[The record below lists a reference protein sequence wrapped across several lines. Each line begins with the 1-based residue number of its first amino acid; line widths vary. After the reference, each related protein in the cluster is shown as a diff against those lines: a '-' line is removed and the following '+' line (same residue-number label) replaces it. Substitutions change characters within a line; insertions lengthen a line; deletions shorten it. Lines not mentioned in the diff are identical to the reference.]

1 MISKQLLLGL
11 SLILGGGVILYAVNQ
26 GQNNTVKD
34 VQAIKTAPQTIDTA
48 ANHDD
53 GVARPT
59 VEPLTVDMATEDKLL
74 SAKQQVREARTLAQ
88 ERQAMALI
96 EAQEKAQQLA
106 LDKANAEQKALALAT
121 ATPADALTVEIR
133 PEAIAVAKAQAE
145 QERLEK
151 LAKEKEL
158 KAKQE
163 QQKRKKDEKAKA
175 DKLKTQKE
183 QEEKKVQQEEK
194 TKTEKQKKEP
204 AKKAYDE
211 TPQKTNNGQHKVV
224 RGDGLIKLS
233 RQYGVPVSALAQA
246 NNMGRDDP
254 LPLGKTIKIPSKT
267 QVARLERD
275 AKERKA
281 QKIATERVEK
291 RLKEA
296 RQRGSDGNGNGN
308 ARYGVQVS
316 LANNQTKADEL
327 AKKYRDAGY
336 TVSTSQTSR
345 GVRVL
350 VGSEKN
356 QDAAAALRDKIKN
369 DSRVD
374 GSGAWVKRVQ

>member
-74 SAKQQVREARTLAQ
+74 SVKQQVREARTLAQ

-106 LDKANAEQKALALAT
+106 LDKASAEQKAL

-133 PEAIAVAKAQAE
+133 PEAIAVAQAQAE

-175 DKLKTQKE
+175 DKLKAQKE

>member
-1 MISKQLLLGL
+1 M
-11 SLILGGGVILYAVNQ
+11 ILYAVNQ
-26 GQNNTVKD
+26 GQS
-34 VQAIKTAPQTIDTA
+34 DTA
-48 ANHDD
+48 QNVQTAKTTPLADSVVTTVDD

-59 VEPLTVDMATEDKLL
+59 VEPLTVDMATESKLL
-74 SAKQQVREARTLAQ
+74 TAKQEAREARTLAQ
-88 ERQAMALI
+88 EKEAMALI

-106 LDKANAEQKALALAT
+106 LDKATAEQKALAT
-121 ATPADALTVEIR
+121 ATPADTLTVETR

-145 QERLEK
+145 RERLEK

-158 KAKQE
+158 KAKKEQE
-163 QQKRKKDEKAKA
+163 RREKDDKEKAKKEQDEKAKA
-175 DKLKTQKE
+175 DKLKAQKE
-183 QEEKKVQQEEK
+183 QAEKEKKEQ
-194 TKTEKQKKEP
+194 
-204 AKKAYDE
+204 AKKARDE
-211 TPQKTNNGQHKVV
+211 APQNANNGQHKVV

-233 RQYGVPVSALAQA
+233 RQYGVPVSVLAEA
-246 NNMGRDDP
+246 NNMGRHDP
-254 LPLGKTIKIPSKT
+254 LPLGKTIKIPSKA
-267 QVARLERD
+267 QVARLEHE
-275 AKERKA
+275 AKEREA
-281 QKIATERVEK
+281 QKAAAASADK

-296 RQRGSDGNGNGN
+296 RQKGSDGDSN

-316 LANNQTKADEL
+316 LADNQAKADEL
-327 AKKYRDAGY
+327 AKKYEDAGY
-336 TVSTSQTSR
+336 KVSTSQTSR

>member
-11 SLILGGGVILYAVNQ
+11 SLVLGGGVILYAVNQ
-26 GQNNTVKD
+26 GQSDTAQN
-34 VQAIKTAPQTIDTA
+34 VQTAETTPQTDNVATIA
-48 ANHDD
+48 DD

-59 VEPLTVDMATEDKLL
+59 VEPLTVDMTTESKLL
-74 SAKQQVREARTLAQ
+74 TAKQQAREARTLAQ
-88 ERQAMALI
+88 EKEAMALI

-106 LDKANAEQKALALAT
+106 LDKATAEQKALAT
-121 ATPADALTVEIR
+121 ATPADTLTVETR
-133 PEAIAVAKAQAE
+133 PEAIAAAKAQAE
-145 QERLEK
+145 RERLEK

-158 KAKQE
+158 KAKKEQE
-163 QQKRKKDEKAKA
+163 QREKNDKEKVKA
-175 DKLKTQKE
+175 DKLKAQKE
-183 QEEKKVQQEEK
+183 QAEKDKAETEKKEQ
-194 TKTEKQKKEP
+194 
-204 AKKAYDE
+204 AKKARDE
-211 TPQKTNNGQHKVV
+211 APQNANNGQHKVV

-233 RQYGVPVSALAQA
+233 RQYGVPVSALAEA
-246 NNMGRDDP
+246 NNMGRHDP
-254 LPLGKTIKIPSKT
+254 LPLGKTIKIPSKA
-267 QVARLERD
+267 QVARLERE
-275 AKERKA
+275 AKEREAK
-281 QKIATERVEK
+281 ERAAASADK

-296 RQRGSDGNGNGN
+296 RQRGSDGDSN

-336 TVSTSQTSR
+336 MVSTSQTSR

-350 VGSEKN
+350 VGLEKN

>member
-11 SLILGGGVILYAVNQ
+11 SLILGGGVILYAVNE

-74 SAKQQVREARTLAQ
+74 SVKQQVREARTLAQ

-106 LDKANAEQKALALAT
+106 LDKASAEQKAL
-121 ATPADALTVEIR
+121 ATPADALTVEMR
-133 PEAIAVAKAQAE
+133 PEAIAVAQAQAE

-211 TPQKTNNGQHKVV
+211 TLQKTNNGQHKVV

-281 QKIATERVEK
+281 QKIATERAEK

-296 RQRGSDGNGNGN
+296 RQRGSDGNGN

-374 GSGAWVKRVQ
+374 GSGAWVKRVR

>member
-1 MISKQLLLGL
+1 MG
-11 SLILGGGVILYAVNQ
+11 
-26 GQNNTVKD
+26 
-34 VQAIKTAPQTIDTA
+34 
-48 ANHDD
+48 
-53 GVARPT
+53 
-59 VEPLTVDMATEDKLL
+59 
-74 SAKQQVREARTLAQ
+74 TLAQ

-106 LDKANAEQKALALAT
+106 LDKASAEQKAL

-133 PEAIAVAKAQAE
+133 PEAIAVAQAQAE

-211 TPQKTNNGQHKVV
+211 TLQKTNNGQHKVV

-281 QKIATERVEK
+281 QKIATERAEK

-296 RQRGSDGNGNGN
+296 RQRGSDGNGN

-374 GSGAWVKRVQ
+374 GSGAWVKRVR

>member
-11 SLILGGGVILYAVNQ
+11 SLVLGGGVILYAVNQ
-26 GQNNTVKD
+26 GQSDTAQN
-34 VQAIKTAPQTIDTA
+34 VQTAETTPQTDNVATIA
-48 ANHDD
+48 DD

-74 SAKQQVREARTLAQ
+74 SAKQQAREARTLAQ
-88 ERQAMALI
+88 EKEAMALI

-106 LDKANAEQKALALAT
+106 LDKATAEQKALAT
-121 ATPADALTVEIR
+121 ATPADTLTGETR
-133 PEAIAVAKAQAE
+133 PEAIAAAKAQAE
-145 QERLEK
+145 RERLEK

-158 KAKQE
+158 KAKKEQE
-163 QQKRKKDEKAKA
+163 QREKNDKEKVKA
-175 DKLKTQKE
+175 DKLKAQKE
-183 QEEKKVQQEEK
+183 QAEKDKAETEKKEQ
-194 TKTEKQKKEP
+194 
-204 AKKAYDE
+204 AKKARDE
-211 TPQKTNNGQHKVV
+211 APQNANNGQHKVV

-233 RQYGVPVSALAQA
+233 RQYGVPVSALAEA
-246 NNMGRDDP
+246 NNMGRHDP
-254 LPLGKTIKIPSKT
+254 LPLGKTIKIPSKA
-267 QVARLERD
+267 QVARLERE
-275 AKERKA
+275 AKEREAK
-281 QKIATERVEK
+281 ERAAASADK

-296 RQRGSDGNGNGN
+296 RQRGSDGDSN

-356 QDAAAALRDKIKN
+356 QDAAAALRNKIKN

>member
-106 LDKANAEQKALALAT
+106 LDKASAEQKALALAT

-133 PEAIAVAKAQAE
+133 PEAIAVAQAQAE

-211 TPQKTNNGQHKVV
+211 TLQKTNNGQHKVV

-281 QKIATERVEK
+281 QKIATERAEK

-296 RQRGSDGNGNGN
+296 RQRGSDGNGN

-336 TVSTSQTSR
+336 MVSTSQTSR

-350 VGSEKN
+350 VGLEKN

>member
-11 SLILGGGVILYAVNQ
+11 SLILGGGVILYAVNE

-74 SAKQQVREARTLAQ
+74 SVKQQVREARTLAQ

-106 LDKANAEQKALALAT
+106 LDKASAEQKAL
-121 ATPADALTVEIR
+121 ATPADALTGEIR
-133 PEAIAVAKAQAE
+133 PEAIAVAQAQAE

-211 TPQKTNNGQHKVV
+211 TLQKTNNGQHKVV

-281 QKIATERVEK
+281 QKIATERAEK

-296 RQRGSDGNGNGN
+296 RQRGSDGNGN

-374 GSGAWVKRVQ
+374 GSGAWVKRVR

>member
-11 SLILGGGVILYAVNQ
+11 SLILGGGVILYAVNE

-74 SAKQQVREARTLAQ
+74 SVKQQVREARTLAQ

-106 LDKANAEQKALALAT
+106 LDKASAEQKAL

-133 PEAIAVAKAQAE
+133 PEAITVAQAQAE

-211 TPQKTNNGQHKVV
+211 TLQKTNNGQHKVV

-281 QKIATERVEK
+281 QKIATERAEK

-296 RQRGSDGNGNGN
+296 RQRGSDGNGN

-374 GSGAWVKRVQ
+374 GSGAWVKRVR

>member
-74 SAKQQVREARTLAQ
+74 SAKQQAREARTLAQ

-106 LDKANAEQKALALAT
+106 LDKASAEQKALA
-121 ATPADALTVEIR
+121 TPAADALTVEIR
-133 PEAIAVAKAQAE
+133 PEAIAVAQAQAE

-183 QEEKKVQQEEK
+183 QEEKKFQQEEK

-281 QKIATERVEK
+281 QKITTERAEK

-296 RQRGSDGNGNGN
+296 RQRGSDGNGN

>member
-74 SAKQQVREARTLAQ
+74 NAKQQVREAHTLAQ

-106 LDKANAEQKALALAT
+106 LDKATAEQKALAT
-121 ATPADALTVEIR
+121 ATPADTLTVETR
-133 PEAIAVAKAQAE
+133 PEAIAAAKAQAE
-145 QERLEK
+145 RERLEK

-158 KAKQE
+158 KAKKEQE
-163 QQKRKKDEKAKA
+163 QREKNDKEKVKA
-175 DKLKTQKE
+175 DKLKAQKE
-183 QEEKKVQQEEK
+183 QAEKDKAETEKKEQ
-194 TKTEKQKKEP
+194 
-204 AKKAYDE
+204 AKKARDE
-211 TPQKTNNGQHKVV
+211 APQNANNGQHKVV

-233 RQYGVPVSALAQA
+233 RQYGVPVSALAEA
-246 NNMGRDDP
+246 NNMGRHDP
-254 LPLGKTIKIPSKT
+254 LPLGKTIKIPSKA
-267 QVARLERD
+267 QVARLERE
-275 AKERKA
+275 AKEREAK
-281 QKIATERVEK
+281 ERAAASADK

-296 RQRGSDGNGNGN
+296 RQRGSDGDSN

>member
-1 MISKQLLLGL
+1 
-11 SLILGGGVILYAVNQ
+11 
-26 GQNNTVKD
+26 
-34 VQAIKTAPQTIDTA
+34 
-48 ANHDD
+48 
-53 GVARPT
+53 
-59 VEPLTVDMATEDKLL
+59 MA
-74 SAKQQVREARTLAQ
+74 
-88 ERQAMALI
+88 
-96 EAQEKAQQLA
+96 
-106 LDKANAEQKALALAT
+106 
-121 ATPADALTVEIR
+121 
-133 PEAIAVAKAQAE
+133 
-145 QERLEK
+145 
-151 LAKEKEL
+151 
-158 KAKQE
+158 
-163 QQKRKKDEKAKA
+163 
-175 DKLKTQKE
+175 
-183 QEEKKVQQEEK
+183 
-194 TKTEKQKKEP
+194 
-204 AKKAYDE
+204 
-211 TPQKTNNGQHKVV
+211 

-267 QVARLERD
+267 QVTRLERD

-281 QKIATERVEK
+281 QKIATERAEK

-296 RQRGSDGNGNGN
+296 RQRGSDGNGN

>member
-11 SLILGGGVILYAVNQ
+11 SLILGGGVILYAVNE

-74 SAKQQVREARTLAQ
+74 SVKQQVREARTLAQ

-106 LDKANAEQKALALAT
+106 LDKASAEQKAL

-133 PEAIAVAKAQAE
+133 PEAIAVAQAQAE

-211 TPQKTNNGQHKVV
+211 TLQKTNNGQHKVV

-281 QKIATERVEK
+281 QKIATERAEK

-296 RQRGSDGNGNGN
+296 RQRGSDGNGN

-374 GSGAWVKRVQ
+374 GSGAWVKRVR

>member
-74 SAKQQVREARTLAQ
+74 SAKQQAREARTLAQ

-106 LDKANAEQKALALAT
+106 LDKASAEQKAL

-133 PEAIAVAKAQAE
+133 PEAIAVAQAQAE

-158 KAKQE
+158 KTKQE

-183 QEEKKVQQEEK
+183 QEEKKFQQEEK

-281 QKIATERVEK
+281 QKITTERAEK

-296 RQRGSDGNGNGN
+296 RQRGSDGNGN

-374 GSGAWVKRVQ
+374 GSGAWVKRVR

>member
-48 ANHDD
+48 ANYDD

-106 LDKANAEQKALALAT
+106 LDKASVEQKAL

-133 PEAIAVAKAQAE
+133 PEAIAVAQAQAE

-211 TPQKTNNGQHKVV
+211 TLQKTNNGQHKVV

-281 QKIATERVEK
+281 QKIATERAEK

-296 RQRGSDGNGNGN
+296 RQRGSDGNGN

-336 TVSTSQTSR
+336 MVSTSQTSR

-350 VGSEKN
+350 VGLEKN

>member
-74 SAKQQVREARTLAQ
+74 SAKQQAREARTLAQ

-106 LDKANAEQKALALAT
+106 LDKASAEQKAL

-133 PEAIAVAKAQAE
+133 PEAIAVAQAQAE

-175 DKLKTQKE
+175 DKLKAQKE

-296 RQRGSDGNGNGN
+296 RQRGSDGNGN

>member
-34 VQAIKTAPQTIDTA
+34 VQAIKIAPQTIDTA

-74 SAKQQVREARTLAQ
+74 SVKQQAREARTLVQ

-106 LDKANAEQKALALAT
+106 LDKASAEQKAL

-133 PEAIAVAKAQAE
+133 PEAIAVAQAQAE

-175 DKLKTQKE
+175 DKLKAQKE
-183 QEEKKVQQEEK
+183 QKEKKVQQEEK

-281 QKIATERVEK
+281 QKIATERAEK

-296 RQRGSDGNGNGN
+296 RQRGSDGNGN

-336 TVSTSQTSR
+336 MVSTSQTSR

-350 VGSEKN
+350 VGLEKN

>member
-34 VQAIKTAPQTIDTA
+34 VQAIKIAPRTIDTA

-74 SAKQQVREARTLAQ
+74 SAKQQAREARTLAQ

-106 LDKANAEQKALALAT
+106 LDKASAEQKALATAT

-133 PEAIAVAKAQAE
+133 PEAIAVAQAQAE

-211 TPQKTNNGQHKVV
+211 TPQNANNGQHKVV

-233 RQYGVPVSALAQA
+233 RQYGVPVSALAEA

-281 QKIATERVEK
+281 QKVATERAEK

-296 RQRGSDGNGNGN
+296 RQRGSDGN

-316 LANNQTKADEL
+316 LANTQTKADEL

>member
-74 SAKQQVREARTLAQ
+74 SAKQQAREARTLAQ

-106 LDKANAEQKALALAT
+106 LDKASAEQKALAT
-121 ATPADALTVEIR
+121 ATPADTLTVETR

-281 QKIATERVEK
+281 QKIATERAEK

-296 RQRGSDGNGNGN
+296 RQRGSDGNGN

-374 GSGAWVKRVQ
+374 GSGAWVKRVR

>member
-11 SLILGGGVILYAVNQ
+11 SLVLGGGVILYAVNQ
-26 GQNNTVKD
+26 GQSDTAQNIQT
-34 VQAIKTAPQTIDTA
+34 AKTTPQTDNVATTL
-48 ANHDD
+48 DD

-59 VEPLTVDMATEDKLL
+59 VEPLTVDMATESKLL
-74 SAKQQVREARTLAQ
+74 TAKQQAREARTLAQ

-106 LDKANAEQKALALAT
+106 LDKATAEQKALAT
-121 ATPADALTVEIR
+121 ATPADTLTVETR
-133 PEAIAVAKAQAE
+133 PEAIAAAKAQAE
-145 QERLEK
+145 RERLEK

-175 DKLKTQKE
+175 DKLKAQKA
-183 QEEKKVQQEEK
+183 QDEKAEK
-194 TKTEKQKKEP
+194 EKKEP

-281 QKIATERVEK
+281 QKVATERAEK

-296 RQRGSDGNGNGN
+296 RQRGSDGDGN

>member
-74 SAKQQVREARTLAQ
+74 SAKQQAREARTLAQ

-106 LDKANAEQKALALAT
+106 LDKASAEQKAL

-133 PEAIAVAKAQAE
+133 PEAIAVAQAQAE

-175 DKLKTQKE
+175 DKLKAQKE

-281 QKIATERVEK
+281 QKIATEHAEK

-296 RQRGSDGNGNGN
+296 RQRGSDGDGN

-336 TVSTSQTSR
+336 MVSTSQTSR

>member
-74 SAKQQVREARTLAQ
+74 SVKQQVREARTLAQ

-106 LDKANAEQKALALAT
+106 LDKASAEQKALAT

-133 PEAIAVAKAQAE
+133 PEAIAVAQAQAE

-183 QEEKKVQQEEK
+183 QEEKKVQQEEQ

-281 QKIATERVEK
+281 QKIATERAEK

-296 RQRGSDGNGNGN
+296 RQRGSDGNGN

-336 TVSTSQTSR
+336 MVSTSQTSR

>member
-53 GVARPT
+53 GVARPS

-74 SAKQQVREARTLAQ
+74 SAKQQAREARTLAQ

-106 LDKANAEQKALALAT
+106 LDKASAEQKAL

-133 PEAIAVAKAQAE
+133 PEAIAVAQAQAE
-145 QERLEK
+145 QQRLEK
-151 LAKEKEL
+151 LAKEKDL

-175 DKLKTQKE
+175 DKLKAQKE

-296 RQRGSDGNGNGN
+296 RQRGSDGDGN

-327 AKKYRDAGY
+327 AKKYRDVGY

>member
-74 SAKQQVREARTLAQ
+74 SVKQQVREARTLAQ

-106 LDKANAEQKALALAT
+106 LDKANAEQKKALAT
-121 ATPADALTVEIR
+121 ATPADALTVETR

-183 QEEKKVQQEEK
+183 QKEKKVQQEEK

-296 RQRGSDGNGNGN
+296 RQRGSDGNGN

-374 GSGAWVKRVQ
+374 GSGAWVKRVR

>member
-1 MISKQLLLGL
+1 M
-11 SLILGGGVILYAVNQ
+11 ILYAVNQ
-26 GQNNTVKD
+26 GQSDTAQN
-34 VQAIKTAPQTIDTA
+34 VQTAETTPQTDNVATIA
-48 ANHDD
+48 DD

-59 VEPLTVDMATEDKLL
+59 VEPLTVDMTTESKLL
-74 SAKQQVREARTLAQ
+74 TAKQQAREARTLAQ
-88 ERQAMALI
+88 EKEAMALI

-106 LDKANAEQKALALAT
+106 LDKATAEQKALAT
-121 ATPADALTVEIR
+121 ATPADTLTVETR
-133 PEAIAVAKAQAE
+133 PEAIAAAKAQAE
-145 QERLEK
+145 RERLEK

-158 KAKQE
+158 KAKKEQE
-163 QQKRKKDEKAKA
+163 QREKNDKEKVKA
-175 DKLKTQKE
+175 DKLKAQKE
-183 QEEKKVQQEEK
+183 QAEKDKAETEKKEQ
-194 TKTEKQKKEP
+194 
-204 AKKAYDE
+204 AKKARDE
-211 TPQKTNNGQHKVV
+211 APQNANNGQHKVV

-233 RQYGVPVSALAQA
+233 RQYGVPVSALAEA
-246 NNMGRDDP
+246 NNMGRHDP
-254 LPLGKTIKIPSKT
+254 LPLGKTIKIPSKA
-267 QVARLERD
+267 QVARLERE
-275 AKERKA
+275 AKEREAK
-281 QKIATERVEK
+281 ERAAASADK

-296 RQRGSDGNGNGN
+296 RQRGSDGDSN

>member
-74 SAKQQVREARTLAQ
+74 SVKQQVREARTLAQ

-106 LDKANAEQKALALAT
+106 LDKASAEQKAL

-133 PEAIAVAKAQAE
+133 PEAIAVAQAQAE

-211 TPQKTNNGQHKVV
+211 TLQKTNNGQHKVV

-281 QKIATERVEK
+281 QKIATERAEK

-296 RQRGSDGNGNGN
+296 RQRGSDGNGN

-374 GSGAWVKRVQ
+374 GSGAWVKRVR

>member
-74 SAKQQVREARTLAQ
+74 SVKQQVREARTLAQ

-106 LDKANAEQKALALAT
+106 LDKASAEQKALAT

-133 PEAIAVAKAQAE
+133 PEAIAVAQAQAE

-183 QEEKKVQQEEK
+183 QEEKKVQQEEQ

-281 QKIATERVEK
+281 QKIATERAEK

-296 RQRGSDGNGNGN
+296 RQRGSDGNGN

-336 TVSTSQTSR
+336 MVSTSQTSR

-350 VGSEKN
+350 VGLEKN

>member
-11 SLILGGGVILYAVNQ
+11 SLILGGGVILYAVNE

-74 SAKQQVREARTLAQ
+74 SVKQQVREARTLAQ

-106 LDKANAEQKALALAT
+106 LDKASAEQKAL

-133 PEAIAVAKAQAE
+133 PEAIAVAQAQAE

-211 TPQKTNNGQHKVV
+211 TLQKTNNGQHKVV

-281 QKIATERVEK
+281 QKIATERAEK

-296 RQRGSDGNGNGN
+296 RQRGSDGNGN

>member
-11 SLILGGGVILYAVNQ
+11 SLVLGGGVILYAVNQ
-26 GQNNTVKD
+26 GQSDTAQN
-34 VQAIKTAPQTIDTA
+34 VQTAETTPQTDNVATIA
-48 ANHDD
+48 DD

-59 VEPLTVDMATEDKLL
+59 VEPLTVDMTTESKLL
-74 SAKQQVREARTLAQ
+74 TAKQQAREARTLAQ
-88 ERQAMALI
+88 EKEAMALI

-106 LDKANAEQKALALAT
+106 LDKATAEQKALAT
-121 ATPADALTVEIR
+121 ATPADTLTVETR
-133 PEAIAVAKAQAE
+133 PEAIAAAKAQAE
-145 QERLEK
+145 RERLEK

-158 KAKQE
+158 KAKKEQE
-163 QQKRKKDEKAKA
+163 QREKNDKEKVKA
-175 DKLKTQKE
+175 DKLKAQKE
-183 QEEKKVQQEEK
+183 QAEKDKAETEKKEQ
-194 TKTEKQKKEP
+194 
-204 AKKAYDE
+204 AKKARDE
-211 TPQKTNNGQHKVV
+211 APQNANNGQHKVV

-233 RQYGVPVSALAQA
+233 RQYGVPVSALAEA
-246 NNMGRDDP
+246 NNMGRHDP
-254 LPLGKTIKIPSKT
+254 LPLGKTIKIPSKA
-267 QVARLERD
+267 QVARLERE
-275 AKERKA
+275 AKEREAK
-281 QKIATERVEK
+281 ERAAASADK

-296 RQRGSDGNGNGN
+296 RQRGSDGDSN

>member
-11 SLILGGGVILYAVNQ
+11 SLILGGGVILYAVNE

-74 SAKQQVREARTLAQ
+74 SVKQQVREARTLAQ

-106 LDKANAEQKALALAT
+106 LDKASAEQKAL

-133 PEAIAVAKAQAE
+133 PEAIAVAQAQAE

-211 TPQKTNNGQHKVV
+211 TLQKTNNGQHKVV

-281 QKIATERVEK
+281 QKIATERAEK

-296 RQRGSDGNGNGN
+296 RQRGSDGNGN

-374 GSGAWVKRVQ
+374 GSGAWVKCVR

>member
-74 SAKQQVREARTLAQ
+74 SVKQQVREARTLAQ

-106 LDKANAEQKALALAT
+106 LDKASAEQKAL

-133 PEAIAVAKAQAE
+133 PEAIAVAQAQAE

-211 TPQKTNNGQHKVV
+211 TLQKTNNGQHKVV

-281 QKIATERVEK
+281 QKIATERAEK

-296 RQRGSDGNGNGN
+296 RQRGSDGNGN

-336 TVSTSQTSR
+336 MVSTSQTSR

-350 VGSEKN
+350 VGLEKN

>member
-11 SLILGGGVILYAVNQ
+11 SLVLGGGVILYAVNQ
-26 GQNNTVKD
+26 GQSDTAQN
-34 VQAIKTAPQTIDTA
+34 VQTAKTTPQTDSVATTA
-48 ANHDD
+48 DD
-53 GVARPT
+53 SVARPT
-59 VEPLTVDMATEDKLL
+59 VEPLTVDMATESKLL
-74 SAKQQVREARTLAQ
+74 TAKQEAREARTLAQ
-88 ERQAMALI
+88 EKEAMALI

-106 LDKANAEQKALALAT
+106 LDKATAEQKALAT
-121 ATPADALTVEIR
+121 ATPADTLTVETR

-145 QERLEK
+145 RERLEK

-158 KAKQE
+158 KAKKEQE
-163 QQKRKKDEKAKA
+163 QREKDDKEKAKKEQDEKAKA
-175 DKLKTQKE
+175 DKLKAQKSQDEKDKAEKEKKE
-183 QEEKKVQQEEK
+183 Q
-194 TKTEKQKKEP
+194 
-204 AKKAYDE
+204 AKKARDE
-211 TPQKTNNGQHKVV
+211 APQNANNGQHKVV

-233 RQYGVPVSALAQA
+233 RQYGVPVSALAEA
-246 NNMGRDDP
+246 NNMGRHDP
-254 LPLGKTIKIPSKT
+254 LPLGKTIKIPSKA
-267 QVARLERD
+267 QVARLERE
-275 AKERKA
+275 AKEREA
-281 QKIATERVEK
+281 QKAAAASADK

-296 RQRGSDGNGNGN
+296 RQKGSDGDGN

-316 LANNQTKADEL
+316 LADNQAKADEL

-336 TVSTSQTSR
+336 KVSTSQTSR

>member
-34 VQAIKTAPQTIDTA
+34 VQAIKIAPQTIDTA

-74 SAKQQVREARTLAQ
+74 SVKQQAREARTLVQ

-106 LDKANAEQKALALAT
+106 LDKASAEQKAL

-133 PEAIAVAKAQAE
+133 PEAIAVAQAQAE

-175 DKLKTQKE
+175 DKLKAQKE

-281 QKIATERVEK
+281 QKIATERAEK

-296 RQRGSDGNGNGN
+296 RQRGSDGNGN

-336 TVSTSQTSR
+336 MVSTSQTSR

-350 VGSEKN
+350 VGLEKN

>member
-34 VQAIKTAPQTIDTA
+34 VQAIKIAPQTIDTA

-106 LDKANAEQKALALAT
+106 LDKASAEQKALAT

-133 PEAIAVAKAQAE
+133 PEAIAVAQAQAE

-183 QEEKKVQQEEK
+183 QEEK

-296 RQRGSDGNGNGN
+296 RQRGSDGNGN

-336 TVSTSQTSR
+336 MVSTSQTSR

-350 VGSEKN
+350 VGLEKN

>member
-11 SLILGGGVILYAVNQ
+11 SLVLGGGVILYAVNQ
-26 GQNNTVKD
+26 GQSDTAQN
-34 VQAIKTAPQTIDTA
+34 VQTAETTPQTDNVATIA
-48 ANHDD
+48 DD

-59 VEPLTVDMATEDKLL
+59 VEPLTVDMTTESKLL
-74 SAKQQVREARTLAQ
+74 TAKQQAREARTLAQ
-88 ERQAMALI
+88 EKEAMALI

-106 LDKANAEQKALALAT
+106 LDKATAEQKALAT
-121 ATPADALTVEIR
+121 ATPADTLTVETR
-133 PEAIAVAKAQAE
+133 PEAIAAAKAQAE
-145 QERLEK
+145 RERLEK

-158 KAKQE
+158 KAKKEQE
-163 QQKRKKDEKAKA
+163 QREKNDKEKVKA
-175 DKLKTQKE
+175 DKLKAQKE
-183 QEEKKVQQEEK
+183 QAEKDKAETEKKEQ
-194 TKTEKQKKEP
+194 
-204 AKKAYDE
+204 AKKARDE
-211 TPQKTNNGQHKVV
+211 APQNANNGQHKVV

-281 QKIATERVEK
+281 QKIATERAEK

-296 RQRGSDGNGNGN
+296 RQRGSDGNGN

>member
-11 SLILGGGVILYAVNQ
+11 SLILGGGVILYAVNE

-74 SAKQQVREARTLAQ
+74 SVKQQVREARTLAQ

-106 LDKANAEQKALALAT
+106 LDKASAERKAL

-133 PEAIAVAKAQAE
+133 PEAIAVAQAQAE

-211 TPQKTNNGQHKVV
+211 TLQKTNNGQHKVV

-281 QKIATERVEK
+281 QKIATERAEK

-296 RQRGSDGNGNGN
+296 RQRGSDGNGN

-374 GSGAWVKRVQ
+374 GSGAWVKRVR

>member
-11 SLILGGGVILYAVNQ
+11 SLVLGGGVILYAVNQ
-26 GQNNTVKD
+26 GQSDTAQN
-34 VQAIKTAPQTIDTA
+34 VQTAKTTPQTDNVATTA
-48 ANHDD
+48 DD

-59 VEPLTVDMATEDKLL
+59 VEPLTVDMATESKLL
-74 SAKQQVREARTLAQ
+74 TAKQEAREARTLAQ
-88 ERQAMALI
+88 EKEAMALI

-106 LDKANAEQKALALAT
+106 LDKATAEQKALAT
-121 ATPADALTVEIR
+121 ATPADTLTVETR

-145 QERLEK
+145 RERLEK

-158 KAKQE
+158 KAKKEQE
-163 QQKRKKDEKAKA
+163 QREKDDKEKAKKEQDEKAKA
-175 DKLKTQKE
+175 DKLKAQKSQDKKDKAEKEKKE
-183 QEEKKVQQEEK
+183 Q
-194 TKTEKQKKEP
+194 
-204 AKKAYDE
+204 AKKARDE
-211 TPQKTNNGQHKVV
+211 APQNANNGQHKVV

-233 RQYGVPVSALAQA
+233 RQYGVPVSALAEA
-246 NNMGRDDP
+246 NNMGRHDP
-254 LPLGKTIKIPSKT
+254 LPLGKTIKIPSKA
-267 QVARLERD
+267 QVARLERE
-275 AKERKA
+275 AKEREA
-281 QKIATERVEK
+281 QKAAAASADK

-296 RQRGSDGNGNGN
+296 RQKGSDGDGN

-316 LANNQTKADEL
+316 LADNQAKADEL

-336 TVSTSQTSR
+336 KVSTSQTSR

-374 GSGAWVKRVQ
+374 GSGAWVRRVQ

>member
-48 ANHDD
+48 ANYDD

-106 LDKANAEQKALALAT
+106 LDKASAEQKALALAT

-133 PEAIAVAKAQAE
+133 PEAIAVAQAQAE

-158 KAKQE
+158 KAEQE

-175 DKLKTQKE
+175 DKLKAQKE

-211 TPQKTNNGQHKVV
+211 TPQKTNNGQHKVA

-281 QKIATERVEK
+281 QKIATERAEK

-296 RQRGSDGNGNGN
+296 RQRGSDGNGN

-336 TVSTSQTSR
+336 MVSTSQTSR

-350 VGSEKN
+350 VGLEKN